1 MYSIELTPQ
10 AARQLKRLPSDTRT
24 QVARAI
30 DRLGSDP
37 RPRGVRKFKGKE
49 IKNCYRLRVGDFRI
63 IYQVRNGDELV
74 VLIIRIGDRKEV
86 YEDQKRLMRLLKRF
100 RSGGG

>member
-10 AARQLKRLPSDTRT
+10 AARQLKKLASDTRA
-24 QVARAI
+24 QLARAI

-37 RPRGVRKFKGKE
+37 RPRGVKKLKGKDIE
-49 IKNCYRLRVGDFRI
+49 NCYRLRVGDFRI

-74 VLIIRIGDRKEV
+74 ILIVRIGDRKEV
-86 YEDQKRLMRLLKRF
+86 YKDQKRLVRLLKRL
-100 RSGGG
+100 RSGSS